1 MPAPKT
7 TREDIV
13 RLLNNNGFGFVV
25 DGELVEGTK
34 QEQLKQALELA
45 CECGFLELAQDLHK
59 RGAAIV
65 GNSEPLKA
73 AAEYDR
79 LDVAKFLVA
88 NGADINGRSREQ
100 GQTALMDAAGA
111 ASLRVFQF
119 LTEIGADTMAT
130 AEDGSTAL
138 DWALS
143 GRNSASIPELHIP
156 EDAVKNYDTIIG
168 TLLAD
173 IPNGR
178 RTKP

>member
-25 DGELVEGTK
+25 DGERVEASK
-34 QEQLKQALELA
+34 QEQLNQALELA
-45 CECGFLELAQDLHK
+45 CECGFLDLVQDLHE

-65 GNSEPLKA
+65 GNAEPLKA

-79 LDVAKFLVA
+79 LHVAQFLVA
-88 NGADINGRSREQ
+88 NGAEINGRSREQ

-111 ASLRVFQF
+111 ASMNVFSF
-119 LTEIGADTMAT
+119 LVEIGADLDAT

-138 DWALS
+138 DWARN
-143 GRNSASIPELHIP
+143 GRHSALIPELRVRA
-156 EDAVKNYDTIIG
+156 DAIDDYDTIIQ
-168 TLLAD
+168 TLTAACQR
-173 IPNGR
+173 GR
-178 RTKP
+178 RT